1 MAAQIGR
8 TIIGA
13 SIMNSRSQYRRR
25 VSSACELH
33 HVARQDLFV
42 VGALAFRVALPPLKS
57 CQRRMITSQ
66 YFGSRLD
73 QPRLASGR
81 LACNQGRP
89 ALEPPPRRSQLA
101 PLPVNW
107 ASMNAMCAVF
117 LPENESENPVKAGFR
132 VKHG

>member
-1 MAAQIGR
+1 
-8 TIIGA
+8 
-13 SIMNSRSQYRRR
+13 MNSRSQYRRR

-66 YFGSRLD
+66 LLRVETRSAALGVRSSRVQSGSTRA
-73 QPRLASGR
+73 RA
-81 LACNQGRP
+81 
-89 ALEPPPRRSQLA
+89 PRRSQLA

-107 ASMNAMCAVF
+107 ASLNAMCAVF